1 VSLQP
6 ISATDLSKQ
15 HRTCHPGTTPT
26 KERSMTT
33 NPPDDA
39 GTSSPPA
46 LAEVLHHPQRPI
58 NLLAGTAGHFVEWFD
73 WYIYGLLA
81 AVFAPQ
87 IFPSHSSFAS
97 LIAALL
103 TYAIGFVV
111 RPFSGII
118 VSPLADRYGRRVIL
132 TLSVSGMAIGS
143 LIIGLTP
150 GYATIGY
157 AAPIL
162 FVVARILQ
170 GISAGSEQQSAISF
184 MVEHAPPHRRGLFGS
199 FSNMA
204 SGLATLAATGFAAA
218 LTASLSSDEL
228 ASYGWRIPFIVG
240 GILGAIGLIIRS
252 RADETSEFEASS
264 LVDQKSAPARLLA
277 LLREHPKALLQTAA
291 LSAPAVAYYT
301 WATFLP
307 TYAQLTSGRG
317 KASTLTGSV
326 IGLVLLVIVVPVCG
340 ALSDKLGRR
349 KIFPIIGAIGMVVLF
364 YPLLLLLNR
373 PGFGIYVLVAA
384 SGWLVLGVWQ
394 AVYPTIQAELFP
406 ASVRVSGIG
415 FSHQLV
421 IAIFGGTAPLIA
433 AAFVGAGHPRYVAL
447 YMIAIIAVCL
457 AVYFTLPETGS
468 KTLRATVALQDP
480 EVVEGEQ
487 EEATVGDRA
496 S

>member
-1 VSLQP
+1 
-6 ISATDLSKQ
+6 
-15 HRTCHPGTTPT
+15 
-26 KERSMTT
+26 MT
-33 NPPDDA
+33 NPPIGPEVSD
-39 GTSSPPA
+39 TSGLPVPN
-46 LAEVLHHPQRPI
+46 RPHRPV
-58 NLLAGTAGHFVEWFD
+58 NMLAGTIGHFVEWYD

-81 AVFAPQ
+81 AVFAGQ
-87 IFPSHSSFAS
+87 IFPSDSAFAS

-118 VSPLADRYGRRVIL
+118 ISPLADRYGRRVVL
-132 TLSVSGMAIGS
+132 TLSVSGMALGS

-150 GYATIGY
+150 SYATIGY

-184 MVEHAPPHRRGLFGS
+184 MVEHAPPNRRGLFGS

-204 SGLATLAATGFAAA
+204 SGLATLAATGSAAAVTSFFAA
-218 LTASLSSDEL
+218 DQL
-228 ASYGWRIPFIVG
+228 AAYGWRIPFLIGGVLGVVG
-240 GILGAIGLIIRS
+240 LLLRA

-264 LVDQKSAPARLLA
+264 VVDKKSAPARLLA
-277 LLREHPKALLQTAA
+277 LLREHPKALIQTAA

-307 TYAQLTSGRG
+307 TYATLTTGRD
-317 KASTLTGSV
+317 KASTLIGSV
-326 IGLVLLVIVVPVCG
+326 IGLILLVIVVPICG
-340 ALSDKLGRR
+340 ALSDRLGRR
-349 KIFPIIGAIGMVVLF
+349 KIFPIIGASGMIVLF
-364 YPLLLLLNR
+364 YPLLLLLDR
-373 PGFGIYVLVAA
+373 PGFWVYVVVAA
-384 SGWLVLGVWQ
+384 SGWVVLGIWQ

-406 ASVRVSGIG
+406 AAVRVSGIG
-415 FSHQLV
+415 LSHQLV

-433 AAFVGAGHPRYVAL
+433 AAFVGAGHPRWVAL

-457 AVYFTLPETGS
+457 IVYFTLPETGS
-468 KTLRATVALQDP
+468 KTLRATVALNDS
-480 EVVEGEQ
+480 EVIEGELQ
-487 EEATVGDRA
+487 EASSVGRTTERYQ